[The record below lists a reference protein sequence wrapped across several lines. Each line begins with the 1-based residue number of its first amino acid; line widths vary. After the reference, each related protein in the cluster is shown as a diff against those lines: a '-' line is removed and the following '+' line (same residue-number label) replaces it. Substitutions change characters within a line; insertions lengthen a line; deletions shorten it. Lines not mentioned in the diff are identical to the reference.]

1 MISQAHLVLS
11 VAVVLFSVGAIT
23 FLTKRSAVVA
33 LMGIEL
39 MLNGVNLVLLQAGQL
54 HGNAEGSSL
63 MLFVVLVAA
72 AEAAL
77 AFSIFVML
85 FRKNGTLVLENY
97 RSMKG

>member
-1 MISQAHLVLS
+1 MISQANLILA
-11 VAVVLFSVGAIT
+11 VAVILFSVGTVT

-33 LMGIEL
+33 LMGVEL
-39 MLNGVNLVLLQAGQL
+39 MLNGINLILLQAGQL

-63 MLFVVLVAA
+63 MLFVILVAA

-77 AFSIFVML
+77 ALSIFVML
-85 FRKNGTLVLENY
+85 YRRSGTLILENY